1 MLSETTA
8 SETAERGLRRA
19 AAPARRVSAQ
29 GGTITDPSVTPGQPL
44 APAHRSVGTAPRKS
58 VRDEAVS
65 RPALEHLP
73 KTTVEEFVLTQLSG
87 KELEQI
93 EEHLLICEECRD
105 EVQELEKSI
114 SRIRAYAARL

>member
-1 MLSETTA
+1 
-8 SETAERGLRRA
+8 
-19 AAPARRVSAQ
+19 
-29 GGTITDPSVTPGQPL
+29 
-44 APAHRSVGTAPRKS
+44 
-58 VRDEAVS
+58 
-65 RPALEHLP
+65 LP

>member
-29 GGTITDPSVTPGQPL
+29 GGTVTDPSVTPGQPL
-44 APAHRSVGTAPRKS
+44 APAHRSVGPAPRKS

-73 KTTVEEFVLTQLSG
+73 KTTVEEFVLTQLSVVIS
-87 KELEQI
+87 LSSAVQSCHI
-93 EEHLLICEECRD
+93 VRD
-105 EVQELEKSI
+105 VSAGQ
-114 SRIRAYAARL
+114 RPQPV